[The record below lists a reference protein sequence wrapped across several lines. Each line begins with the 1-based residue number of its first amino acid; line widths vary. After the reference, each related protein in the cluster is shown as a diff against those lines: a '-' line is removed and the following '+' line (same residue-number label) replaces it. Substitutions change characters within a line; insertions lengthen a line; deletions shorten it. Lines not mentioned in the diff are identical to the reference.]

1 MQIGYVRSA
10 IVLGLLAAVGPFA
23 IDLYLPAVGEIVSS
37 LETNDAAV
45 HMTFTVYFIAFGI
58 AQLIY
63 GPLADRFGRKPPV
76 FLGLAVFILGSF
88 LCATAT
94 DVSALTVGRFV
105 QALGAAAPMVIVRA
119 VVRDLHTG
127 AEATRLMALIMLV
140 FSISPMLA
148 PLTGSLIIE
157 FGSWRLIFIALGVIA
172 MAAVAQM
179 ALLLPE
185 TLPPER
191 RGKIDATAMLR
202 STVYLLKDAKFMGL
216 TLIGGFSLASFFV
229 FLAAAPLVYMTRY
242 GLSPFGFSLVF
253 ALNAVGFFAS
263 SQFAAMLGQR
273 FGMARVALVSV
284 TGFAAATSLLTVLV
298 WSGIDDLPVL
308 MALFFI
314 GNTFLGQVIAPVMVM
329 ALEEHGEHAGM
340 ASSLGG
346 TFQMVAGGV
355 MILVCSPFFDRTALP
370 LVGAVAACAL
380 TAFVIALLTLRP
392 AREGNA
398 AA

>member
-10 IVLGLLAAVGPFA
+10 VVLGLLAAVGPFA
-23 IDLYLPAVGEIVSS
+23 IDLYLPAVGEIVDS

-88 LCATAT
+88 LCATAA
-94 DVSALTVGRFV
+94 DVSALTIGRFV

-127 AEATRLMALIMLV
+127 TEATKLMALIMLV
-140 FSISPMLA
+140 FSVSPMLA

-157 FGSWRLIFIALGVIA
+157 FGSWRLIFVALGIIAL
-172 MAAVAQM
+172 AAVMQM

-185 TLPPER
+185 TLPKDHR
-191 RGKIDATAMLR
+191 ARIDPTAMIR
-202 STVYLLKDAKFMGL
+202 SAVYLLKDAKFMGL

-229 FLAAAPLVYMTRY
+229 FIAAAPLVYMTQY
-242 GLSPFGFSLVF
+242 GLSPMGFSLVF

-273 FGMARVALVSV
+273 FGMARIALLAVC
-284 TGFAAATSLLTVLV
+284 GFAAATSLLTLLV

-314 GNTFLGQVIAPVMVM
+314 GNSCLGQVIAPVMVM

-355 MILVCSPFFDRTALP
+355 MILVCSPFFDRSALP
-370 LVGAVAACAL
+370 LTGAVAACAL
-380 TAFVIALLTLRP
+380 IALVLALLTLRP
-392 AREGNA
+392 ELRRSTA
-398 AA
+398 A

>member
-10 IVLGLLAAVGPFA
+10 VVLGLLAAVGPFA
-23 IDLYLPAVGEIVSS
+23 IDLYLPATAEIVRD
-37 LETNDAAV
+37 LQTDDAAV

-58 AQLIY
+58 AQLVY

-88 LCATAT
+88 LCATAP

-127 AEATRLMALIMLV
+127 TQATKLMALIMLV
-140 FSISPMLA
+140 FSVSPMLA

-157 FGSWRLIFIALGVIA
+157 FGSWRLIFTALGVIA
-172 MAAVAQM
+172 LAAVLQM

-185 TLPPER
+185 TLPADR
-191 RGKIDATAMLR
+191 RARIDPVAMVR
-202 STVYLLKDAKFMGL
+202 SAVYLLRDAKFLGL

-229 FLAAAPLVYMTRY
+229 FIAAAPLVYMTQY
-242 GLSPFGFSLVF
+242 ELSPMAFSLVF

-273 FGMARVALVSV
+273 FGMARVALLAVC
-284 TGFAAATSLLTVLV
+284 GFAAATSLLAVLV
-298 WSGIDDLPVL
+298 WAGIDDLPVL

-314 GNTFLGQVIAPVMVM
+314 GNSCLGQVIAPVMVM

-355 MILVCSPFFDRTALP
+355 MILICTPFFDRTALP
-370 LVGAVAACAL
+370 LTGAVAACAL
-380 TAFVIALLTLRP
+380 IALVLALLTLRP
-392 AREGNA
+392 ELQRSTA
-398 AA
+398 A

>member
-23 IDLYLPAVGEIVSS
+23 IDLYLPAVGEIVSD
-37 LETNDAAV
+37 LQTEDAAV
-45 HMTFTVYFIAFGI
+45 HMTFTVYFIAFGL

-76 FLGLAVFILGSF
+76 FLGLAVFMLGSF
-88 LCATAT
+88 LCATAA
-94 DVSALTVGRFV
+94 DVSALTLGRFV

-127 AEATRLMALIMLV
+127 TQATRLMALIMLV
-140 FSISPMLA
+140 FSVSPMLA

-157 FGSWRLIFIALGVIA
+157 FGSWRLIFVALGVIA
-172 MAAVAQM
+172 LAAVLQM

-185 TLPPER
+185 TLPQDQR
-191 RGKIDATAMLR
+191 ARIDPTAMLR
-202 STVYLLKDAKFMGL
+202 SALYLLRDARFLGL
-216 TLIGGFSLASFFV
+216 NLIGGFSLASFFV
-229 FLAAAPLVYMTRY
+229 FIAAAPLVYMTQY
-242 GLSPFGFSLVF
+242 ELTPMGFSLVF

-263 SQFAAMLGQR
+263 SQFAATLGQR
-273 FGMARVALVSV
+273 FGMARVALLAVC
-284 TGFAAATSLLTVLV
+284 GFAAATSLLAVLV

-314 GNTFLGQVIAPVMVM
+314 GNTCLGQVIAPVMVM

-370 LVGAVAACAL
+370 LTGAVAACAL
-380 TAFVIALLTLRP
+380 IALVLALLTLRP
-392 AREGNA
+392 EPQGRSA
-398 AA
+398 A

>member
-1 MQIGYVRSA
+1 MQIGYLRSA
-10 IVLGLLAAVGPFA
+10 VVLGLLAAVGPFA
-23 IDLYLPAVGEIVSS
+23 IDLYLPAVGEIVTS

-76 FLGLAVFILGSF
+76 FLGLAVFILGLF
-88 LCATAT
+88 LCATAA
-94 DVSALTVGRFV
+94 DVSALTLGRFV

-127 AEATRLMALIMLV
+127 TEATRLMALIMLV
-140 FSISPMLA
+140 FSVSPMLA

-157 FGSWRLIFIALGVIA
+157 FGSWRLIFIALGIIA
-172 MAAVAQM
+172 LAAVLQM

-185 TLPPER
+185 TLPKDQR
-191 RGKIDATAMLR
+191 AKIDPTAMIR
-202 STVYLLKDAKFMGL
+202 SAAYLLKDAKFMGL

-229 FLAAAPLVYMTRY
+229 FIAAAPLVYMSQY
-242 GLSPFGFSLVF
+242 GLSPMGFSLVF

-273 FGMARVALVSV
+273 FGMARVALLAVC
-284 TGFAAATSLLTVLV
+284 GFAAATSLLTVLV

-314 GNTFLGQVIAPVMVM
+314 GNSCLGQVIAPVMVM

-370 LVGAVAACAL
+370 LTGAVAACAL
-380 TAFVIALLTLRP
+380 IALVLALLTLRP
-392 AREGNA
+392 NLQRRTA
-398 AA
+398 A

>member
-1 MQIGYVRSA
+1 MQIGYLRSA
-10 IVLGLLAAVGPFA
+10 VVLGLLAAVGPFA
-23 IDLYLPAVGEIVSS
+23 IDLYLPAMGEIVRD
-37 LETNDAAV
+37 LQTEDAAV
-45 HMTFTVYFIAFGI
+45 HMTFTVYFVAFGV

-76 FLGLAVFILGSF
+76 FLGLAVFILGSY
-88 LCATAT
+88 LCATAA
-94 DVSALTVGRFV
+94 DVSALTIGRFV

-127 AEATRLMALIMLV
+127 TEATRLMALIMLV
-140 FSISPMLA
+140 FSVSPMLA

-157 FGSWRLIFIALGVIA
+157 FGSWRLIFVALGVIA
-172 MAAVAQM
+172 LAAVTQM

-185 TLPPER
+185 TLPSDR
-191 RGKIDATAMLR
+191 RARIDPVAMLR
-202 STVYLLKDAKFMGL
+202 SAIYLLRDAKFLGL

-229 FLAAAPLVYMTRY
+229 FIAAAPLVYMTRY
-242 GLSPFGFSLVF
+242 GLSPMGFSLVF

-273 FGMARVALVSV
+273 FGMARVALLA
-284 TGFAAATSLLTVLV
+284 TCGFAAATSLLFVLV
-298 WSGIDDLPVL
+298 WNSIDDLPVL

-314 GNTFLGQVIAPVMVM
+314 GNTCLGQVIAPVMVM

-355 MILVCSPFFDRTALP
+355 MIFLASPFFDRTPLP
-370 LVGAVAACAL
+370 LTGAVAACAL

-392 AREGNA
+392 ERREKA
-398 AA
+398 AT